1 MKPTSQT
8 ISDHPRWPDGVSRR
22 FPVTDFNYHSI
33 GIRDY
38 KTRCARYTATSFR
51 DISREYFND
60 EESFD
65 FLANA
70 FVFGLMGLTVAL
82 PLWNAATAIFALLG
96 AVSF

>member
-8 ISDHPRWPDGVSRR
+8 ISDPRRPDRVSRR

-38 KTRCARYTATSFR
+38 KARCAKYAPTSFR

-60 EESFD
+60 EESLD

-70 FVFGLMGLTVAL
+70 FVFGLMSLTAAL
-82 PLWNAATAIFALLG
+82 PLWNAAKAIFDLLG